1 METFILRPK
10 RDRRA
15 QPRFS
20 PPDFA
25 DRAHDAVPTPTDE
38 GDIVI
43 RVEEREGVFVY
54 VVTVAPGIDELQSL
68 SAEVAVAQALACA
81 RRRHTRAW
89 FKGDTAVVLLED
101 YRDVTR
107 PHPAKAHLSANIPTE
122 QAS

>member
-1 METFILRPK
+1 MP
-10 RDRRA
+10 
-15 QPRFS
+15 
-20 PPDFA
+20 A
-25 DRAHDAVPTPTDE
+25 DD